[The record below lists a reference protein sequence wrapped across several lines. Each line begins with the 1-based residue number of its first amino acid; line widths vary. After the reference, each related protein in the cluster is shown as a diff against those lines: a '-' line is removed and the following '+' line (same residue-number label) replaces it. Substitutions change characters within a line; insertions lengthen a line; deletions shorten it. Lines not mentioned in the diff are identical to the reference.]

1 MAANDPLIVRAISG
15 CGATGVTTSE
25 RSLYL
30 NYNGGNVYIGKAE
43 THADTYLFGL
53 LRPGENNTYDLGT
66 TSYKWKNLY
75 ITNINPDNAE
85 LHIGA

>member
-1 MAANDPLIVRAISG
+1 
-15 CGATGVTTSE
+15 
-25 RSLYL
+25 
-30 NYNGGNVYIGKAE
+30 
-43 THADTYLFGL
+43 